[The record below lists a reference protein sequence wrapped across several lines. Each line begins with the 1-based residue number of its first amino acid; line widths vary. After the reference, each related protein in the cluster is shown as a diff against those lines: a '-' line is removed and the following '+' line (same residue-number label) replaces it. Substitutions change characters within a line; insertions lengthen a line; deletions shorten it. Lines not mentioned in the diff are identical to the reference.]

1 MYYPES
7 SHPAQ
12 TKLSVDKNMTGKQ
25 FRQSF
30 YQKLLN
36 YFIGIWEAENISPV
50 VKTPEIYGFRF
61 LLKY

>member
-12 TKLSVDKNMTGKQ
+12 TKLSNNKNITGKQ
-25 FRQSF
+25 FQQPF
-30 YQKLLN
+30 YQKLFN
-36 YFIGIWEAENISPV
+36 YLFGILEVENIPPV
-50 VKTPEIYGFRF
+50 INPPEIYAFRY